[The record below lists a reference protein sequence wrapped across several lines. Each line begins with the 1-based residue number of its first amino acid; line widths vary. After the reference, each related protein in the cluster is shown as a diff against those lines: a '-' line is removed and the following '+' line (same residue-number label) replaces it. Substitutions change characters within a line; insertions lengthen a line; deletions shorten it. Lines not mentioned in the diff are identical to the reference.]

1 MRNIAAKLIEKVL
14 QFYYA
19 TRRPETPT
27 WAKSVVYGA
36 LLYFVSPID
45 AIPDFTPVFGY
56 VDDLGV
62 IIAALITISFYINDE
77 TREKAREKRQS
88 WFRD

>member
-1 MRNIAAKLIEKVL
+1 MRNIAAKCIEKVL

-45 AIPDFTPVFGY
+45 VIPDFTPVFGY

-88 WFRD
+88 WFGN